1 RYRYDA
7 RNVILERQLAGGASF
22 FWEWEGEGK
31 QARAVHHWAS
41 FPQMDSR
48 YVWNE
53 DGSVT
58 AINADGS
65 EEVYVHDDNARL
77 VRQVD
82 PDGGET
88 LRHYDEKGQLV
99 AERDP

>member
-1 RYRYDA
+1 
-7 RNVILERQLAGGASF
+7 
-22 FWEWEGEGK
+22 GK

-99 AERDP
+99 AERDPLGTITEYRYDQAGRLEALL